1 MFKDVARYIRV
12 YDICQRTKVKQAS
25 PVRLIDRRI
34 APWTAA
40 NFMRPFPC
48 SKSGLAYVLVIQDL
62 FTKWIECHTLKAANG
77 KLISEALE
85 DLVVSRWYT

>member
-1 MFKDVARYIRV
+1 M

-25 PVRLIDRRI
+25 PVRLMGRRI
-34 APWTAA
+34 AEALWTVVAA

-48 SKSGLAYVLVIQDL
+48 SKSGLAYVLVIQDM
-62 FTKWIECHTLKAANG
+62 FTKWIECHVLRAANG